1 MNKLV
6 LIGVFSVFILGL
18 LLIPQSS
25 HAYYASSTVVNKYS
39 STVTTNQK
47 TYGLGETIEFSGIVK
62 PYEKER
68 KLSIIVKDTLSNI
81 VIMKTVPVN
90 ADGTFVFSFTDT
102 ANWKN
107 GLYNVSA
114 QYGYSEVD
122 IGTTTFTLDPA
133 KKVQSALPPVTPAP
147 QPTSDEKLIVQK
159 ETKNQVKSQTKSESK
174 KETKSVT
181 VVKKTVKKTE
191 TKAAPKPDTPAT
203 PAAAPVTTPAPA
215 TTPST
220 APSTTPS
227 TAPAPVDPVQEKLD
241 ACKTKETPREQ
252 YECQKAAKAGAGGSE
267 FKAKATATKIG
278 PVTFYYAGAKVES
291 SGGKD
296 IVNLRFLVENTGSNE
311 NISMLCTGPIAC
323 NYDISDG
330 TTTFKYAANDF
341 TNGNIVLKPGNSR
354 MMNILFGPAIG
365 YGSYIDFKFDSS
377 KQYKFN
383 VHEPWGSGSIPLN
396 LK

>member
-1 MNKLV
+1 MKILSTQYSTMMIFA
-6 LIGVFSVFILGL
+6 LIVSVGLIL
-18 LLIPQSS
+18 ST
-25 HAYYASSTVVNKYS
+25 TVVSANAEVQNNNDVK
-39 STVTTNQK
+39 VQQK
-47 TYGLGETIEFSGIVK
+47 
-62 PYEKER
+62 
-68 KLSIIVKDTLSNI
+68 KDT
-81 VIMKTVPVN
+81 KH
-90 ADGTFVFSFTDT
+90 
-102 ANWKN
+102 
-107 GLYNVSA
+107 
-114 QYGYSEVD
+114 
-122 IGTTTFTLDPA
+122 
-133 KKVQSALPPVTPAP
+133 
-147 QPTSDEKLIVQK
+147 
-159 ETKNQVKSQTKSESK
+159 
-174 KETKSVT
+174 VT
-181 VVKKTVKKTE
+181 VVKKIVKKTE
-191 TKAAPKPDTPAT
+191 SKQEARPAT
-203 PAAAPVTTPAPA
+203 PVPAPVTTP
-215 TTPST
+215 
-220 APSTTPS
+220 
-227 TAPAPVDPVQEKLD
+227 VDSLQQKLD
-241 ACKTKETPREQ
+241 ACKAKDTPRAQ
-252 YECQKAAKAGAGGSE
+252 YECEKAAKAGAGGSE

>member
-1 MNKLV
+1 MMIFA
-6 LIGVFSVFILGL
+6 LIVSVGLIL
-18 LLIPQSS
+18 ST
-25 HAYYASSTVVNKYS
+25 TVVSANAE
-39 STVTTNQK
+39 VQK
-47 TYGLGETIEFSGIVK
+47 KIDVK
-62 PYEKER
+62 VQQK
-68 KLSIIVKDTLSNI
+68 KDT
-81 VIMKTVPVN
+81 KH
-90 ADGTFVFSFTDT
+90 
-102 ANWKN
+102 
-107 GLYNVSA
+107 
-114 QYGYSEVD
+114 
-122 IGTTTFTLDPA
+122 
-133 KKVQSALPPVTPAP
+133 
-147 QPTSDEKLIVQK
+147 
-159 ETKNQVKSQTKSESK
+159 
-174 KETKSVT
+174 VT

-191 TKAAPKPDTPAT
+191 TKTAPKPAAPA
-203 PAAAPVTTPAPA
+203 PAPVTTPAP
-215 TTPST
+215 
-220 APSTTPS
+220 
-227 TAPAPVDPVQEKLD
+227 VDPLQEKLD

-296 IVNLRFLVENTGSNE
+296 IVNLRFLVENTGSND

-365 YGSYIDFKFDSS
+365 YGSYIDFKYDSS
-377 KQYKFN
+377 KQYTFN